1 MITVRPT
8 TDDTRHWVRSVVG
21 EYFNSLLQ
29 LRPGRVWEDVS
40 LLPGFVAE
48 DGAKPRGFALYEVR
62 GDECEL
68 VVIRSVVENVGAG
81 TALVGA
87 LREEAVRQDC
97 KRLQVFTVNDNINAI
112 RFYQRR
118 GFDLIALHR
127 EAMEEV
133 RRIKPDVPILG
144 EDGIP
149 MRHMLEF
156 EIVL

>member
-8 TDDTRHWVRSVVG
+8 TQDTRHWVRSVVG

-48 DGAKPRGFALYEVR
+48 DEDKPRGFALYEVR

-68 VVIRSVVENVGAG
+68 VVIRSVVERVGAG
-81 TALVGA
+81 TALVTA
-87 LREEAVRQDC
+87 LREEAVRQGC
-97 KRLQVFTVNDNINAI
+97 QRLQVFTVNDNINAI

-144 EDGIP
+144 DDGIP

-156 EIVL
+156 EIRL